1 MKKRTPRRGTPR
13 CFEIAVFFMT
23 HVFIVFPVKRE
34 GMSLTNVLAGRPHVP
49 DGLPFPFLHVR
60 RSSAHSACQVSTD
73 GRLLF
78 SPDARMGRIG
88 STFREEVCSYWSNNL
103 SPRKGLENYF
113 HLTLEKSDVMSKS
126 FVTRAESRSRPF
138 VKYCF
143 VSSGEME
150 FLPP

>member
-1 MKKRTPRRGTPR
+1 
-13 CFEIAVFFMT
+13 MT
-23 HVFIVFPVKRE
+23 HVFFYFPVKRE

-126 FVTRAESRSRPF
+126 FVTRAESHSRPF
-138 VKYCF
+138 
-143 VSSGEME
+143 SSIVLSHPVRWNFSHPE
-150 FLPP
+150 PPSGLEPESFDYESNALAD